1 MLPTVHPHRVR
12 PQTGLPR
19 EESGLSAS
27 CSARWGWEEEGRKR
41 LSWREIVTKGK
52 TNPESNQAKGKLLLA
67 ETRSMYWQ
75 SAWSR
80 SRSKLGQM
88 GDGVRADVSQGSI
101 S

>member
-1 MLPTVHPHRVR
+1 MHPHCVR
-12 PQTGLPR
+12 PQPGLPR
-19 EESGLSAS
+19 EESGLSVS

-41 LSWREIVTKGK
+41 LSWRGEIVTKGK
-52 TNPESNQAKGKLLLA
+52 TNPRSKQANGRLLLA

-88 GDGVRADVSQGSI
+88 GDEVRADESQDS
-101 S
+101 SS